1 MKLQHLFLKIEKKQ
15 ITDNKNPS
23 FLEKL
28 NTVKDTQNKNEDEEE
43 IIRDGW
49 VSISFQNRKPTY
61 KFGNMSYFTDNVTK
75 STPQYIMSNLVE
87 LHENRKAEYIKNWG
101 EEDYE
106 NTFSFKNY
114 DYNYFNNLD
123 DLYEIEME
131 KLELEII
138 ESEEEQLK
146 N

>member
-1 MKLQHLFLKIEKKQ
+1 
-15 ITDNKNPS
+15 
-23 FLEKL
+23 
-28 NTVKDTQNKNEDEEE
+28 
-43 IIRDGW
+43 
-49 VSISFQNRKPTY
+49 
-61 KFGNMSYFTDNVTK
+61 MSYFTDNVTK

-138 ESEEEQLK
+138 ESEEEQLY